1 MKNIEIIKL
10 ESYVRPDIVEK
21 HGTEWVLNGE
31 NNEFFQYI
39 IDRYNGSPTNSAIID
54 AYSQMTYGLG
64 LNLQIPL
71 FPKKEVRRIVK
82 DFVMFGEASFE
93 VMYLQGNPVKC
104 IHVPKEKLA
113 PEVADENGDI
123 TGYWYSYDWAKKS
136 KYPPKRMDA
145 FGFGKGSKRSEIF
158 VIKDYQV
165 GQFYFS
171 NPSYLSALP
180 YAELEEEI
188 ANFCINYVK
197 NKFSAGT
204 IINVNNGIP
213 ESEEERGK
221 LAMQYKNATTGS
233 TNAGSVIVAFNE
245 NKENGTTVEQIQITD
260 GYQQYDFV
268 SKHAQDN
275 ICTAHKLVSK
285 SMIGISTAS
294 GFSSTADEIQMA
306 FDETMMNVIK
316 PKQEIILDAF
326 QTVASMVGVQTN
338 LEFLSLR
345 PKPQVEVS
353 EQLSLSENVLDQFG
367 EVLDL
372 NEWELVSSEPVDYE
386 KEDVI
391 TLADVSTG
399 TARTR
404 SASYQDTEKY
414 ITRYRYAGNPNP
426 ERDFC
431 KAMMKANKLYRK
443 EDIELMSKMNVNP
456 GFGMHPTPNK
466 PYDIFLWKGGGLLS
480 DNFPS
485 GTCKHYWLREMYRK
499 IGTGKNTAAQP
510 STPSDVRKN
519 GEIPPTNDSRAYKAP
534 HSM

>member
-1 MKNIEIIKL
+1 MINILKL

-21 HGTEWVLNGE
+21 QGKEWVLNGD
-31 NNEFFQYI
+31 NNQFFQYI

-54 AYSQMTYGLG
+54 AYSQMIYGLG
-64 LNLQIPL
+64 LNIQIPL

-82 DFVMFGEASFE
+82 DFEMFGEASFE
-93 VMYLQGNPVKC
+93 VMYLQNTPVKC
-104 IHVPKEKLA
+104 VHVPKEKLA
-113 PEVADENGDI
+113 PEKADDDGNI
-123 TGYWYSYDWAKKS
+123 TGYFYSYDWTKLM

-145 FGFGKGSKRSEIF
+145 FGYGKGAKRSEIF

-165 GQFYFS
+165 GQFYFC

-213 ESEEERGK
+213 ESEQER
-221 LAMQYKNATTGS
+221 AMLSSQYKNASTG
-233 TNAGSVIVAFNE
+233 TNNAGAVIVSFNDT
-245 NKENGTTVEQIQITD
+245 KENATTVEQIQIVD

-268 SKHAQDN
+268 SKQAEDK

-306 FDETMMNVIK
+306 FDETMMNVIQ
-316 PKQEIILDAF
+316 PKQEMILDAF
-326 QTVASMVGVQTN
+326 QQIASMAGISTK

-345 PKPQVEVS
+345 PKPQTQPT
-353 EQLSLSENVLDQFG
+353 EQLSLSTNVLDQFG
-367 EVLDL
+367 ENIDL
-372 NEWELVSSEPVDYE
+372 NEWELVSSEPVDYD
-386 KEDVI
+386 KEDTI
-391 TLADVSTG
+391 ALADVSTG

-404 SASYQDTEKY
+404 SASYQDTDKY

-426 ERDFC
+426 ERAFC

-480 DNFPS
+480 DNFPN

-499 IGTGKNTAAQP
+499 IGTEKNTAAQP